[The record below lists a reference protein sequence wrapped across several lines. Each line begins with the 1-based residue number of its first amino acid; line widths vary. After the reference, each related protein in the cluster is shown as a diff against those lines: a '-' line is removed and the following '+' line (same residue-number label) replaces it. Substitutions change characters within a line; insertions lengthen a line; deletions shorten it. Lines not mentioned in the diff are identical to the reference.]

1 MKKDKTNKVF
11 SLAIKFI
18 QELKWLPEDD
28 YLRIKLMLMAGA
40 PTHDVKAFLQVVFN
54 ATERQRP
61 LLIGTREGVL

>member
-1 MKKDKTNKVF
+1 MNNEINKVC
-11 SLAIKFI
+11 SLAAEFT
-18 QELKWLPEDD
+18 QEFKGLPADG

-40 PTHDVKAFLQVVFN
+40 PTCNVKAFLQVVFN